1 MPDKETANRERKNR
15 GDGNSFARET
25 FLAWIRV
32 LIITTRA
39 GVPGLILRGG
49 ECEKGVSRLP
59 RDDETIM
66 HAVAVKCTPGRLSLG
81 FCGGGFVRP
90 HLATLSIQV
99 LLMLA
104 EGADLAQKLVRLD
117 EEPGAQ
123 QKGEEVS
130 SIGIIFLG
138 GHHMLHQGF
147 QRARHQI
154 PVPIYQRLEMKHWSG

>member
-1 MPDKETANRERKNR
+1 MGVNAKR
-15 GDGNSFARET
+15 GS
-25 FLAWIRV
+25 
-32 LIITTRA
+32 
-39 GVPGLILRGG
+39 
-49 ECEKGVSRLP
+49 SLP

-81 FCGGGFVRP
+81 AFVEEDEEGCGGGFVRP

-154 PVPIYQRLEMKHWSG
+154 PVPIYQGLEMKHRSG